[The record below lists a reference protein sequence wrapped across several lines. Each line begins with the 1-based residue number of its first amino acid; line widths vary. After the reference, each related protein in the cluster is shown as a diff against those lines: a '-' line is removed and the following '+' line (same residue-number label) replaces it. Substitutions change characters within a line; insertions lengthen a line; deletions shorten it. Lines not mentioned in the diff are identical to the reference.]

1 MSETQTYTYDA
12 ATETVTTEDN
22 LTPDEQESLQVGE
35 EMEAKEETLLAGKY
49 KNAEELEKAHIELQ
63 KKLGEKSEEV
73 SEEPE
78 AKQEEKEE
86 KSKEST
92 ENILDELWSKSKD
105 NKLDQETFDRLSKM
119 NPVEIAKLAMQ
130 QRQASEKNTPRE
142 FTEKDVEQI
151 HGFVGGSD
159 NYNNMMAWAQQ
170 NVPEQEINMY
180 DTVMDLGNPVAAYFA
195 VQTLAL
201 KYQDQAG
208 RDGKMV
214 TGKAPKSTADTFKS
228 QAEMI
233 KAMEDDRYNDD
244 PAYRQAIMD
253 KLERSNINF

>member
-22 LTPDEQESLQVGE
+22 LTPDEQESLLVGE
-35 EMEAKEETLLAGKY
+35 EMESKEETLLAGKY

-244 PAYRQAIMD
+244 PAYRQAIME